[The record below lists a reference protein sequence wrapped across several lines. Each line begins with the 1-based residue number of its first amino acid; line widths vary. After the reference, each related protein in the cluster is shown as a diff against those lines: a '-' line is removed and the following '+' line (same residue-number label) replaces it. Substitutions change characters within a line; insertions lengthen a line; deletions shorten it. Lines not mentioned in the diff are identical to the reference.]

1 MFATNA
7 VCARTC
13 LCVCVSV
20 SVGVI
25 RPRRHLW
32 YSVIF
37 MSFVK
42 QKRSM
47 SKIILNVPR
56 TQDL

>member
-7 VCARTC
+7 VCVRVRA
-13 LCVCVSV
+13 CVCV

-25 RPRRHLW
+25 RLRRHFW
-32 YSVIF
+32 YRVIF
-37 MSFVK
+37 MGFVK

-56 TQDL
+56 TQNL